1 MPFGGGGTKV
11 RGKNESRLIFF
22 TFFSST
28 VCAYFCK
35 RMENLKNNLLG
46 LQLPTDPRWVDIATM
61 NIEDILVDHAYCEQ
75 KAASSCISLIV
86 QYPDKAELVAMMT
99 PVVAEEWSHFERV
112 IEQLNKRGMA
122 LGKMRKDEYVARLS
136 QVPKK
141 GGSRERQLV
150 EKLLMNALIEARS
163 CERFKILSQNIE
175 DEELQKFY
183 YELMVSEA
191 GHYKNFL
198 ALAKTYMPEEYVMQ
212 RWRAFLEAEAEI
224 INTLE
229 VRGDRMH

>member
-1 MPFGGGGTKV
+1 MDEKKT
-11 RGKNESRLIFF
+11 
-22 TFFSST
+22 T
-28 VCAYFCK
+28 
-35 RMENLKNNLLG
+35 LG
-46 LQLPTDPRWVDIATM
+46 LKLPTDPRWINVAEM

-86 QYPDKAELVAMMT
+86 QYPEKERLVEVLS

-112 IEQLNKRGMA
+112 IEHLKKRRYS
-122 LGKMRKDEYVARLS
+122 LGKMRKDEYVAELGKIL
-136 QVPKK
+136 KK
-141 GGSRERQLV
+141 GGSREQQLV

-163 CERFKILSQNIE
+163 CERFKLLWKHLP

-191 GHYKNFL
+191 GHYVNFIE
-198 ALAKTYMPEEYVMQ
+198 LAKVYMPEVYVQ
-212 RWRAFLEAEAEI
+212 HRWQEFLKAEAGI
-224 INTLE
+224 IQNLK